1 MKIRKMKSALKT
13 LLHVLLYFV
22 VLILL
27 FILITGIGDSFRG
40 YRLQKISGSYIN
52 GERILTF
59 SVEGR
64 VSVETG
70 STFREYSYFISEGTV
85 YFSDEAYW
93 IYANGLLDREENR
106 YYVKI

>member
-13 LLHVLLYFV
+13 LLHVLLYFFV
-22 VLILL
+22 FLI
-27 FILITGIGDSFRG
+27 FFVLITGIGDSFRG
-40 YRLQKISGSYIN
+40 YKLTNLSGSYIN
-52 GERILTF
+52 GERVLTF

-93 IYANGLLDREENR
+93 IYADGLLDREENR